1 MSSTSGNVIENEVYP
16 TPAPHIKS
24 LLKYMLFNATD
35 TFHEPCYG
43 DGAIHSLIPLPDS
56 QKSFTEIR
64 MGMDYLTWP
73 VEPVDVIITN
83 PPFSLT
89 CEFLQK
95 SRSHL
100 KPNGTLIY
108 LQRVNFLGSIK
119 RIDFWEN
126 FGHPDKFPI
135 LVPRPRFTAGRSDS
149 CEYAWYIWDEG
160 NRVNLPAGL
169 SSIVCEELL

>member
-1 MSSTSGNVIENEVYP
+1 M
-16 TPAPHIKS
+16 
-24 LLKYMLFNATD
+24 
-35 TFHEPCYG
+35 
-43 DGAIHSLIPLPDS
+43 
-56 QKSFTEIR
+56 
-64 MGMDYLTWP
+64 
-73 VEPVDVIITN
+73 
-83 PPFSLT
+83 
-89 CEFLQK
+89 
-95 SRSHL
+95 
-100 KPNGTLIY
+100 IY